1 MGKIVANKIYGGT
14 DVTKPMLPTYLPEA
28 PISKDWRYE
37 VKYDG
42 FRAILTITENTE
54 VKMTSRNGKELLPL
68 FPEISEFIETL
79 NLKGMLPLQLD
90 GELVWLRNEAKA
102 DFSVVQWRGRL
113 RNKTLIS
120 ESSTHSPCRFI
131 VFDLI
136 TLNGKDIS
144 KKTLSERKK
153 MLKKVG
159 QNFHWPVDPS
169 PHEKSLIQVIKTYDT
184 VNEAMDKVILMDGE
198 GIVAKNINS
207 TWEEKRSTSWI
218 KVKNWRVVPC
228 FITALHKENGYV
240 SIAVYKDNV
249 ITSIGSVKNGMSAND
264 KTIIHEMI
272 KKNASDEDAQFF
284 YIHPSICIEVL
295 FLHVYEENELREPQF
310 SQWLLQTTPRECTW
324 ERFLIGQFT
333 FPESV
338 HISSPDKPIW
348 SFKKGKLIKVEY
360 LQYLREVSGVFLP
373 FLTNKLLTTIRYPH
387 GTMSEERFFQ
397 KNKPDYAPT
406 WIHTVVDEDIEYML
420 CNNLETLLW
429 FGNQLALEFHAPF
442 QKAGSTMPDEIVL
455 DLDPPSI
462 DYFSLAIKAALE
474 IKKVMVPLHVEA
486 FIKTSGNKGLQI
498 HIPLPENTFSYEETH
513 IFTDFLGQYLIS
525 SFPEDFTIERMKK
538 NRHNRLYLDF
548 VQHSE
553 GKTIIVPYSPRGN
566 HFAGVATPLSW
577 DEVNDSLKLED
588 YTVET
593 VPNRIK
599 KWGCPFNEYRQIDNG
614 PAFQKVLSFL
624 KQQKTN
630 S

>member
-1 MGKIVANKIYGGT
+1 M
-14 DVTKPMLPTYLPEA
+14 TKPMLPTYLPEA
-28 PISKDWRYE
+28 PHSKEWRYE

-42 FRAILTITENTE
+42 FRAILMITDNTL

-68 FPEISEFIETL
+68 FPEISECIKTL
-79 NLKGMLPLQLD
+79 NLEGFLPLQLD
-90 GELVWLRNEAKA
+90 GELVWLTNESKA
-102 DFSVVQWRGRL
+102 DFSTIQWRGRL
-113 RNKTLIS
+113 RNKTLIA
-120 ESSTHSPCRFI
+120 ESSILSPCRFI
-131 VFDLI
+131 AFDLI
-136 TLNGKDIS
+136 TLKGEDIS
-144 KKTLSERKK
+144 KKTLSERKSI
-153 MLKKVG
+153 LKSLGRDV
-159 QNFHWPVDPS
+159 HLPVPS
-169 PHEKSLIQVIKTYDT
+169 PHEKNLIQVIESYDT
-184 VNEAMDKVILMDGE
+184 VNEAMDQVILMDGE

-207 TWEEKRSTSWI
+207 IWEEKRSTSWI
-218 KVKNWRVVPC
+218 KVKNWRIVPC

-240 SIAVYKDNV
+240 SVAVYKNGV
-249 ITSIGSVKNGMSAND
+249 ITSIGSVKNGMSAHD
-264 KTIIHEMI
+264 KTILHEMI
-272 KKNASDEDAQFF
+272 KKNAAEEDTQFF
-284 YIHPSICIEVL
+284 YIHPSICIEVQ

-310 SQWLLQTTPRECTW
+310 SQWLLQTAPMECTW
-324 ERFLIGQFT
+324 ERFLISQFT
-333 FPESV
+333 FPDSV
-338 HISSPDKPIW
+338 SISSPDKPIW
-348 SFKKGKLIKVEY
+348 SLKNGNLIKVEY

-373 FLTNKLLTTIRYPH
+373 FLTDKPLTTIRYPH
-387 GTMSEERFFQ
+387 GTMSDERFFQ
-397 KNKPDYAPT
+397 KNKPEYAPA
-406 WIHTVVDEDIEYML
+406 WIRTVVDEDIEYML
-420 CNNLETLLW
+420 CNDVETLLW

-455 DLDPPSI
+455 DLDPPSS
-462 DYFSLAIKAALE
+462 DYFTLAIKAALE
-474 IKKVMVPLHVEA
+474 IKKVIDPLHIKS

-498 HIPLPENTFSYEETH
+498 HIPLPEDTFSYKETH

-599 KWGCPFNEYRQIDNG
+599 KLGCPFNEYRQTDNG

>member
-1 MGKIVANKIYGGT
+1 M
-14 DVTKPMLPTYLPEA
+14 TKPMLPTYLPEA
-28 PISKDWRYE
+28 PNSKEWRYE

-42 FRAILTITENTE
+42 FRAILTITDNTL
-54 VKMTSRNGKELLPL
+54 VKMTSRNGKDLLPL
-68 FPEISEFIETL
+68 FPEISECIKTL
-79 NLKGMLPLQLD
+79 YLEDFLPLELD
-90 GELVWLRNEAKA
+90 GELVWLTNESKA
-102 DFSVVQWRGRL
+102 DFSTVQWRGRL
-113 RNKTLIS
+113 RNKTLIA
-120 ESSTHSPCRFI
+120 ESSILSPCRFI
-131 VFDLI
+131 AFDLI
-136 TLNGKDIS
+136 TLKGEDIS
-144 KKTLSERKK
+144 KKTLSERKSI
-153 MLKKVG
+153 LKSLSRDV
-159 QNFHWPVDPS
+159 HLPVPS
-169 PHEKSLIQVIKTYDT
+169 PHEKNLIQVIESYDT
-184 VNEAMDKVILMDGE
+184 VNKAMDQVILMDGE

-207 TWEEKRSTSWI
+207 IWEEKRSTSWI
-218 KVKNWRVVPC
+218 KVKNWRIVPC

-240 SIAVYKDNV
+240 SVAVYKNGV
-249 ITSIGSVKNGMSAND
+249 ITSIGSVKNGMSAHD
-264 KTIIHEMI
+264 KTILHEMI
-272 KKNASDEDAQFF
+272 KKNAAEEDTQFF
-284 YIHPSICIEVL
+284 YIHPSICIEVQ

-310 SQWLLQTTPRECTW
+310 SQWLLQTAPMECTW
-324 ERFLIGQFT
+324 ESFLISQFT

-348 SFKKGKLIKVEY
+348 SLKNENLIKVEY

-373 FLTNKLLTTIRYPH
+373 FLTDKLLTTIRYPH
-387 GTMSEERFFQ
+387 GTMSDERFFQ
-397 KNKPDYAPT
+397 KNKPEYAPA
-406 WIHTVVDEDIEYML
+406 WIRTVVDEDIEYML
-420 CNNLETLLW
+420 CNDVETLLW

-455 DLDPPSI
+455 DLDPPSS
-462 DYFSLAIKAALE
+462 DYFTLAIKAALE
-474 IKKVMVPLHVEA
+474 IKKVIDPLHIEA

-498 HIPLPENTFSYEETH
+498 HIPLPEDTFSYEETH
-513 IFTDFLGQYLIS
+513 IFSDFLGEYLIS

-599 KWGCPFNEYRQIDNG
+599 KLGCPFNEYRQTDNG